1 MARIISS
8 HQNIRILLPDI
19 QLGQTIVKQVGYV
32 IGQSWSQ
39 PLDTGEVTGDITV
52 QVKRHAFDET
62 QPDGLGVEL
71 VEFNPRQP
79 VRLIGTNDTLLAAD
93 TGEVVAQRFRET
105 PEAWQALIEAKTAEL
120 DPRPVILQGDGLEL
134 LREQP
139 VAIKAEIMR
148 HLAAAPAHHWA
159 PKDSQQ
165 QPILQ
170 PILIGSGHPQGLL
183 G

>member
-1 MARIISS
+1 MAHVVSPR
-8 HQNIRILLPDI
+8 QNIRILLPDI

-52 QVKRHAFDET
+52 QVKRYAVDES
-62 QPDGLGVEL
+62 QPDSLGVEL
-71 VEFNPRQP
+71 CEFNPRQP

-93 TGEVVAQRFRET
+93 NGEVVAQRFMET
-105 PEAWQALIEAKTAEL
+105 PDAWQALIKAKAAEL
-120 DPRPVILQGDGLEL
+120 GPRPVILQGDGLEL

-139 VAIKAEIMR
+139 VAITAEIMR
-148 HLAAAPAHHWA
+148 HLAAAPDYHWA

-165 QPILQ
+165 Q